1 MTKRPLDV
9 IQLWK
14 DEAYRNRLTK
24 DQLDQFTE
32 ESAQLKKQ
40 VAQVASNPA
49 GMMEELSDS
58 ELRQALQVGTCTK
71 YGSISTTWCDN
82 PNVC

>member
-1 MTKRPLDV
+1 MPKRPLDV

-24 DQLDQFTE
+24 DQLNQFTE
-32 ESAQLKKQ
+32 ESAQIKKD
-40 VAQVASNPA
+40 VARVARNPA

-58 ELRQALQVGTCTK
+58 ELRQALQIGTCTK

>member
-1 MTKRPLDV
+1 MAKKRSDV

-14 DEAYRNRLTK
+14 DEASRSRLTTA
-24 DQLDQFTE
+24 QLNQFTK

-40 VAQVASNPA
+40 VARIASDPA
-49 GMMEELSDS
+49 GAMEELSDS
-58 ELRQALQVGTCTK
+58 ELRQALQIGTCSK